1 MSKPKLVRLKRL
13 EGTIAAVALSATTQ
27 TLRRITNLA
36 LWLRTTIAAT
46 QTINLP
52 ASTGKGGYYRIF
64 IGVTATGNKVIR
76 CNGATDNMQGQASMA
91 GGTPA
96 SFATASNSNTITLN
110 GTTTGGVLG
119 SVVELWDVFPGV
131 WSVQVN
137 SIGTGVQVTPFS
149 NT

>member
-13 EGTIAAVALSATTQ
+13 ESTISAVALSATTQ
-27 TLRRITNLA
+27 TLRRVSNLV

-52 ASTGKGGYYRIF
+52 AATGKGGCFRIF
-64 IGVTATGNKVIR
+64 IGVTATGNKVVR
-76 CNGATDNMQGQASMA
+76 CNGATDTMQGQASMA

-96 SFATASNSNTITLN
+96 SFATAANTNTITLN

-119 SVVELWDVFPGV
+119 TVVELWDVFPGT

>member
-1 MSKPKLVRLKRL
+1 MSKPKVTRLRRL
-13 EGTIAAVALSATTQ
+13 ESTIASVPLAAATQ
-27 TLRRITNLA
+27 TLRRIANLV
-36 LWLRTTIAAT
+36 LWLRTTIAGA

-52 ASTGKGGYYRIF
+52 ASTGKGGMYRVF
-64 IGVTATGNKVIR
+64 IGVTASGNKVIR
-76 CNGATDNMQGQASMA
+76 ANGATDTFQGTASMA

-96 SFATASNSNTITLN
+96 SFATAANSNTITLN

-119 SVVELWDVFPGV
+119 TVVEFWDVTPGT